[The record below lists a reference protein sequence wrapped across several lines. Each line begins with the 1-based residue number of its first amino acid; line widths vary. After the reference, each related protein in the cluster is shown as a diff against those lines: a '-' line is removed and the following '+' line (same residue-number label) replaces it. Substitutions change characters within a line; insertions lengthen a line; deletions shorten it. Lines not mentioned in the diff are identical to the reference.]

1 MLDIDGTWA
10 FCVIRHRCAAIM
22 SQLQVTAIL
31 RSIFP
36 TFILVSSFVKTW
48 WNDFEPSCGS
58 AFANEMKQMSLNI
71 YLYLRMAGE
80 KCLKTTFLPI
90 TQKFTQTS
98 PNFWVWVY
106 PYLYPFLKCLGILI
120 PIPIPK
126 VNFPLLT
133 SVMRIRIGHSM
144 RNMQTL
150 RMRIEYAY
158 QSYLLDDLTNWIV
171 PSKWAKMT
179 KTACHT
185 YDFHFPK
192 G

>member
-1 MLDIDGTWA
+1 MEHEHFAWCVIVALRCHSCRSQQ
-10 FCVIRHRCAAIM
+10 FCVQFFPHSSLSHRL
-22 SQLQVTAIL
+22 SKRL
-31 RSIFP
+31 S
-36 TFILVSSFVKTW
+36 W

-71 YLYLRMAGE
+71 YLYLKLAGE

-133 SVMRIRIGHSM
+133 SVPKVNVKEILPRDILGCTVWLLIMHHGSG
-144 RNMQTL
+144 
-150 RMRIEYAY
+150 AY
-158 QSYLLDDLTNWIV
+158 YR
-171 PSKWAKMT
+171 
-179 KTACHT
+179 
-185 YDFHFPK
+185 
-192 G
+192 